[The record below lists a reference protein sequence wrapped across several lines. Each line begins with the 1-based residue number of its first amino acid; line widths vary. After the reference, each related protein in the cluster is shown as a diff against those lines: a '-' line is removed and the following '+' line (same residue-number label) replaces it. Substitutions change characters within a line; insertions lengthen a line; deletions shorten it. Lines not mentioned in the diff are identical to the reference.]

1 MIRTTIF
8 MLLVL
13 CSAAVADAETY
24 KWINDRGV
32 VGFTDNPALIPHKY
46 RNKAFKSPKA
56 KSTTA
61 AREREEKILQNELMT
76 PPADSVQSPP
86 ASPVMQQTNNGPL
99 GGSQADPAPP
109 SMKQPVPAPPGDQ
122 PKPTPAGMKQP
133 IPAPSGDQP
142 TPTPA
147 GMIQPM
153 PAPLGDQPKAT
164 PLGME
169 QPTPAK

>member
-1 MIRTTIF
+1 MIRTTIL
-8 MLLVL
+8 MLLIL

-32 VGFTDNPALIPHKY
+32 VSFTDNPALIPHKY
-46 RNKAFKSPKA
+46 RKKALKSLKT
-56 KSTTA
+56 KGTTA

-76 PPADSVQSPP
+76 PPADSVQSSP
-86 ASPVMQQTNNGPL
+86 ASPVMQQTNNGHPN
-99 GGSQADPAPP
+99 GSQTDPAPP
-109 SMKQPVPAPPGDQ
+109 GMKQPLPAPLGDQ

-133 IPAPSGDQP
+133 IPAPQGDQP
-142 TPTPA
+142 SPTPA
-147 GMIQPM
+147 GMKQPT